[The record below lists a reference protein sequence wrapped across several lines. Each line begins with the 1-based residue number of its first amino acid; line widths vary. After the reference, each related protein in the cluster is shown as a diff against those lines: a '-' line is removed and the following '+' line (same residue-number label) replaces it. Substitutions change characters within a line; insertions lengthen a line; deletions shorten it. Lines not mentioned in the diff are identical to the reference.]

1 MAMFAIATIPLIHQL
16 ASETMKQIWYAD
28 DTSVGGT
35 AANLHKWWDK
45 LMDIGPSFGYYSN
58 ASKSWLL
65 VKENHLAEAV
75 NSFDG
80 TNVSITT
87 EGRCVLGSPIGT
99 ESFMEDFVVNK
110 IKMWSSEIATLS
122 NIALSQPQAAYAAY
136 IHGVTSRWLY
146 LSRTCPD
153 TSKARLEQ
161 VIRFNL
167 IPSLTGKI
175 ALNDLE
181 RNMLALPI
189 RHGGLGIVD
198 PSLISSS
205 SYQASIAVS
214 SPITNLILDQCQQIP
229 YEASVQQS
237 EMKSEIRKKHNQ
249 EASVAKDEIY
259 HNLPLSSQKLMDIS
273 CEKGASSW
281 LPVIPLEEHGFVLHK
296 GAFRDALCLRYGWRP
311 NLLPNNCVCGNS
323 FTCTTIT
330 MGIHKASI
338 IIIRWII
345 CLRDKKY
352 QHQLLLN

>member
-1 MAMFAIATIPLIHQL
+1 
-16 ASETMKQIWYAD
+16 
-28 DTSVGGT
+28 
-35 AANLHKWWDK
+35 
-45 LMDIGPSFGYYSN
+45 MDIGLSFGYYLN

-65 VKENHLAEAV
+65 VKENHLAEAA

-136 IHGVTSRWLY
+136 THGVTSRWLY

-153 TSKARLEQ
+153 TSKAFERLEQ
-161 VIRFNL
+161 VIRLNL
-167 IPSLTGKI
+167 IPSLTGKT
-175 ALNDLE
+175 ALNDFE
-181 RNMLALPI
+181 RNMLALLI
-189 RHGGLGIVD
+189 RHGGLGIAD

-214 SPITNLILDQCQQIP
+214 SPITNLILDQCQWIP

-237 EMKSEIRKKHNQ
+237 ERKSEIRKKHNQ

-273 CEKGASSW
+273 CER
-281 LPVIPLEEHGFVLHK
+281 E
-296 GAFRDALCLRYGWRP
+296 
-311 NLLPNNCVCGNS
+311 LLAG
-323 FTCTTIT
+323 
-330 MGIHKASI
+330 
-338 IIIRWII
+338 
-345 CLRDKKY
+345 Y
-352 QHQLLLN
+352 QLFH